1 MIFDPNP
8 LFYQMVEIYDQ
19 NKHNPDKV
27 TICNEGSTRSS
38 KTWDFFHFLVMYCD
52 HNRNKQNEIYILR
65 ETLTNCKDYTFKE
78 FKNCLNIMKVWNESH
93 YRNPQKPYYNLFGN
107 NVYFR
112 GLDDSAEGYPSDIL
126 FINEA
131 LENKNKEKVEGLSM
145 RCRKLMVMDWNPKY
159 TSHWC
164 FELEGQPN
172 TFFTHSTYKN
182 NKHLEQS
189 IIRKIESYN
198 PDIRENVINGT
209 ADDYRWLVYG
219 KGLRAA
225 PEGIIF
231 TNVRYIDEWPE
242 DIAPVYGMD
251 FGFTADPSAL
261 TKVGENKTDIFLE
274 LLMYEPTE
282 NPDIINDY
290 AISNNISKIIPCTA
304 DSSDKYTGEN
314 KGTVEMVKSLK
325 EKGWR
330 ISKVRKTKSIMFW
343 LMEMKKKRINIIK
356 NHLYRYAKIEQ
367 ENYRLKTV
375 NGIAINQP
383 IDDFNH
389 FWDSA
394 RYGYMSFNSQRDAF
408 W

>member
-52 HNRNKQNEIYILR
+52 HNRNKQNEVYILR

-78 FKNCLNIMKVWNESH
+78 FKNCLNIMKVWDESH

-330 ISKVRKTKSIMFW
+330 ISKVRKTKSVMFW